1 MIKYKGAYPDSAE
14 RDNGNRFR
22 LREEEGEKRFAQKK
36 RGRPP
41 VGPKIE
47 RTTSLDL
54 QILKGLQIHL
64 DHPKNV
70 LVLCGRGGGRVCV
83 RLDMYQEIKLQ
94 VLVGE
99 AL

>member
-1 MIKYKGAYPDSAE
+1 MW
-14 RDNGNRFR
+14 
-22 LREEEGEKRFAQKK
+22 EEEGEKHCAQKK
-36 RGRPP
+36 RGRLP

-54 QILKGLQIHL
+54 RILMGLQIHL

-70 LVLCGRGGGRVCV
+70 LVLRGRGGGGVCV
-83 RLDMYQEIKLQ
+83 RLDMYQEIGLQ
-94 VLVGE
+94 VLVRE